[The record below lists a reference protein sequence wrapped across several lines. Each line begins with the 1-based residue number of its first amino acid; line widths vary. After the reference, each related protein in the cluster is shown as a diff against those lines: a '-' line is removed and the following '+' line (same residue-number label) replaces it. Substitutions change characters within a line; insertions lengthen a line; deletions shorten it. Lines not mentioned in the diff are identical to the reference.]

1 MSIDGIFTSSAI
13 QRRGEMFRQV
23 PVHLVSILAVTI
35 AVLGS
40 GCAQSYPVHY
50 RSGLDMASP
59 ILPPN
64 ESIGIGRFRDARPE
78 ARINSD
84 PSKGYLSQSGPF
96 KAGLTYEGRRYIPIN
111 ELIQDLLIK
120 ELQSVGVDAKAIGG
134 GQIALN
140 RRDLTRLAHEAGTTY
155 ALGGQ
160 IQDFVFSYPEADP
173 SRFFRLPK
181 FTGNQTATLS
191 LTLVRSSGVPLF
203 EGKVFTDTH
212 IENVGIVFGHTASV
226 DKLLNIALKNVLR
239 SLAIELRRLSVR
251 QSSSLEVSVMPQ
263 GTSEG
268 RRYEAIII
276 LPERD
281 WSPETI
287 AVAALESF
295 GISHDE
301 ASTLTEN
308 VRTSIVGTEYFEVV
322 SRTDME
328 RILREIEFQRSD
340 ACSETQCLVEMG
352 RALAATKMVGGTVGK
367 AGGIFNF
374 TLRFVDVETGKIEFS
389 VVEDVDNP
397 RDLLRAVRALSQ
409 KLALKYAES
418 KNK

>member
-1 MSIDGIFTSSAI
+1 M
-13 QRRGEMFRQV
+13 
-23 PVHLVSILAVTI
+23 
-35 AVLGS
+35 
-40 GCAQSYPVHY
+40 HY
-50 RSGLDMASP
+50 RSGLDVAYPVLS
-59 ILPPN
+59 LN
-64 ESIGIGRFRDARPE
+64 KSLGIARFRDARPQ
-78 ARINSD
+78 ANLSSD
-84 PSKGYLSQSGPF
+84 PSKGYVSRSGPF
-96 KAGLTYEGRRYIPIN
+96 KVKVGLTYEGRPYIPIN

-120 ELQSVGVDAKAIGG
+120 ELQSVGVDSKAIGG

-140 RRDLTRLAHEAGTTY
+140 RRALTRLADEAGTTY

-160 IQDFVFSYPEADP
+160 INDFVFSYTLANTPTVFP
-173 SRFFRLPK
+173 FRPPK
-181 FTGNQTATLS
+181 FTATQTATLS

-212 IENVGIVFGHTASV
+212 IDNAGPAFKDTVSM
-226 DKLLNIALKNVLR
+226 DKLMNIALKNVFR
-239 SLAIELRRLSVR
+239 SLAIELRRVSV
-251 QSSSLEVSVMPQ
+251 QESSSLEVSVMPQ
-263 GTSEG
+263 GTSKG

-301 ASTLTEN
+301 SSTLTEN

-397 RDLLRAVRALSQ
+397 RDLLRTVRALSQ

>member
-1 MSIDGIFTSSAI
+1 ML
-13 QRRGEMFRQV
+13 RQV
-23 PVHLVSILAVTI
+23 SVYLASILAVTI

-40 GCAQSYPVHY
+40 GCARSYPVHY
-50 RSGLDMASP
+50 RSGLNMASP

-64 ESIGIGRFRDARPE
+64 ESIGIARFRDARPQ
-78 ARINSD
+78 ANLRRD
-84 PSKGYLSQSGPF
+84 PSKVYVCVFSFLKF
-96 KAGLTYEGRRYIPIN
+96 GLTHEGRPYIPIN
-111 ELIQDLLIK
+111 DLIQDLLIK
-120 ELQSVGVDAKAIGG
+120 ELQAAGVDAKAIGG
-134 GQIALN
+134 KQIVLESP
-140 RRDLTRLAHEAGTTY
+140 DLTRLANEAGTTY

-160 IQDFVFSYPEADP
+160 IQDFMFDYPDDEQEP
-173 SRFFRLPK
+173 TTFFALPNMNG
-181 FTGNQTATLS
+181 TQTATLS

-203 EGKVFTDTH
+203 EGKVFTDTN
-212 IENVGIVFGHTASV
+212 IEYWKAPLRSSIYRASV
-226 DKLLNIALKNVLR
+226 NKLLNIALKNVFR

-251 QSSSLEVSVMPQ
+251 ESSRLEVSVVPQ
-263 GTSEG
+263 GRSEG
-268 RRYEAIII
+268 RRYNTLI
-276 LPERD
+276 LPERA

-308 VRTSIVGTEYFEVV
+308 VRTSIVGTEYFQVV